1 MDEID
6 KLKQLLA
13 FLCAEE
19 EELRK
24 QFEAVY
30 DLHIAKFKQ
39 MVDVNNQIRELNKKH
54 T

>member
-13 FLCAEE
+13 FLLAEE
-19 EELRK
+19 EELRR
-24 QFEAVY
+24 QFDAAY

-39 MVDVNNQIRELNKKH
+39 MVDVNNQIRELKESK
-54 T
+54 